1 MTTKENNSETPR
13 LKPVLNMWETLAGA
27 LGANG
32 PAAVT
37 ALYFT
42 SLAGLVGGSMMLDI
56 LLAWLIYVAMTVVV
70 YDWSKDVAAA
80 HSWTVIQRKGFN
92 SALAAYFAGWTYW
105 AYYLTG
111 SVGFAVLGLSSF
123 VYLLIPKAPSWL
135 WIPIALAIIA
145 ETSILAY
152 LGIKPSNKYI
162 LYTGL
167 YMEVPFLIVTA
178 LILIIMA
185 GPKNSVLPFTV
196 KPVNNNWILILT
208 TMIFGIT
215 TFGGMNQVIPLAEET
230 VDPKRNVP
238 RALAA
243 IAIILGVTIMLNGYA
258 QEVIY
263 GINKMAQYSQLPDPG
278 VIIYG
283 KYLGVVGAAL
293 LIAFVVNSF
302 NSSALAF
309 FNSEVRM
316 AFGLARDGVIFPRR
330 FVNLNKY
337 GAPGDAIIF
346 LAILNA
352 VVAIAAG
359 IALGPLWGG
368 VWLLTFNSVF
378 MALNHL
384 LAAIGIARYR
394 HKYGGFGIIRHIVI
408 PAIVVGALATFIVLS
423 VYPAPPPP
431 ITYAPYAAFIWIIL
445 GIVAYYIEKRKRPEA
460 IAKLGLFSV

>member
-1 MTTKENNSETPR
+1 MVTSQNNSEIPQ
-13 LKPVLNMWETLAGA
+13 LKPVLSMWEALAGA

-56 LLAWLIYVAMTVVV
+56 LLAWLIYVAMTVVI

-92 SALAAYFAGWTYW
+92 STLAAYFAGWTYW

-123 VYLLIPKAPSWL
+123 IYLLIPKAPSWL
-135 WIPIALAIIA
+135 WIPIALIIII
-145 ETSILAY
+145 ETSALAY
-152 LGIKPSNKYI
+152 LGVKPSNRYI

-167 YMEVPFLIVTA
+167 YMEVPFLIITA
-178 LILIIMA
+178 LILIAMA
-185 GPKNSVLPFTV
+185 GPKNSILPFTAE
-196 KPVNNNWILILT
+196 PVNNNWTLILT

-230 VDPKRNVP
+230 KDPKRNVP

-243 IAIILGVTIMLNGYA
+243 IAIILGVTIILNGYA
-258 QEVIY
+258 QEIIY
-263 GINKMAQYSQLPDPG
+263 GVSNMSQYSQLPDPG
-278 VIIYG
+278 VIIYE
-283 KYLGVVGAAL
+283 KYLGIVGAAL
-293 LIAFVVNSF
+293 LIAFVINSF

-309 FNSEVRM
+309 FNNEVRM

-330 FVNLNKY
+330 FVRINKY
-337 GAPGDAIIF
+337 GVPGDAIIF

-352 VVAIAAG
+352 IVAIAAG
-359 IALGPLWGG
+359 LALGPLW
-368 VWLLTFNSVF
+368 VV
-378 MALNHL
+378 
-384 LAAIGIARYR
+384 
-394 HKYGGFGIIRHIVI
+394 YG
-408 PAIVVGALATFIVLS
+408 
-423 VYPAPPPP
+423 
-431 ITYAPYAAFIWIIL
+431 
-445 GIVAYYIEKRKRPEA
+445 
-460 IAKLGLFSV
+460 